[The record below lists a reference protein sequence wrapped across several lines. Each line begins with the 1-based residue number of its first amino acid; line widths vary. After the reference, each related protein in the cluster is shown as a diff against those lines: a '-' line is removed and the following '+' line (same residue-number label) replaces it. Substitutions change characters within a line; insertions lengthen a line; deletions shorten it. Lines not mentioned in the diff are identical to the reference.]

1 MIYPMFAMV
10 LLTFVVGGITFVA
23 RVNSVKTGTVN
34 VRYFKIM
41 QSDDVPESLIQK
53 SNNFTNL
60 FQVPTLFYAAGCLII
75 SLGMINELTVILSW
89 LFVLSRVIHS
99 YIHITYNH
107 ILHRI
112 IAFMSGNLCLLIL
125 WIYILLYAPTIEV
138 SRFTTT

>member
-10 LLTFVVGGITFVA
+10 LLTFVVGGITFMA

-34 VRYFKIM
+34 VRYYKIM
-41 QSDDVPESLIQK
+41 QSSDVPESLIQK

-75 SLGMINELTVILSW
+75 SLGLINPLTIILSW
-89 LFVLSRVIHS
+89 LFVLSRVVHS

-112 IAFMSGNLCLLIL
+112 IAFMSGNLCILIL
-125 WIYILLYAPTIEV
+125 WLYIVINAPGL
-138 SRFTTT
+138 